1 MLYVKIIDN
10 LEGKID
16 FEDLEPQVQEVIIE
30 LIVSIIENK
39 NQKAQEE

>member
-1 MLYVKIIDN
+1 MKIIDN

-16 FEDLEPQVQEVIIE
+16 FEDLEPQVQDVIID
-30 LIVSIIENK
+30 LITSIIENK